1 MIKAAKKSTSDLC
14 SFPFDIF
21 AVAQIQ
27 SAWNQNQRA
36 GVNIFSGNLEEKN
49 KGKTSSYK
57 KFQVTVWCYGGD
69 IDQTKRFENK
79 VLNEV
84 AAKSQKEEHR
94 QLKWSRSQPNFA
106 CRRERNKTCD
116 ECEIK
121 QHRDAI
127 FFFGD
132 HFFDDDIL
140 QREKESSANRN
151 TVKNIEM
158 KFIVRRP
165 SCDNRQSN
173 ESNQC
178 CDPTEF
184 CYIFGKKNFG
194 KYKRKQWDSPEND
207 NDLGQRKYNHR
218 VDVEKETCRAKNSSN
233 SIHEKLIRFES
244 GFSLSDY
251 ERKQCNQTEKK
262 SEESH
267 LKCTESLSHE
277 FRNNIVGA
285 TDKHLTEKESD
296 SLPISIQDHKFSE
309 IKSRLF
315 ITFMVNNENI
325 F

>member
-1 MIKAAKKSTSDLC
+1 MIKSAKKSLSC
-14 SFPFDIF
+14 FCFFPFDIF

-27 SAWNQNQRA
+27 STWNQNQRT
-36 GVNIFSGNLEEKN
+36 GINIFSGNFKEEN
-49 KGKTSSYK
+49 KGKTRGYK
-57 KFQVTVWCYGGD
+57 KFQVSVRRYSGD
-69 IDQTKRFENK
+69 INQTKRSENK

-84 AAKSQKEEHR
+84 AAESQKEEHQ
-94 QLKWSRSQPNFA
+94 QLKWSRSQPNFT
-106 CRRERNKTCD
+106 CRRERNKACD
-116 ECEIK
+116 EREIK

-127 FFFGD
+127 FFYGD

-140 QREKESSANRN
+140 QRKKESSANRN

-158 KFIVRRP
+158 KFIVGRP
-165 SCDNRQSN
+165 SCDNHQSD

-178 CDPTEF
+178 CNPTEF

-194 KYKRKQWDSPEND
+194 KYQRKQWNSPEND

-218 VDVEKETCRAKNSSN
+218 IDVEKETCRAKNSSN
-233 SIHEKLIRFES
+233 DIHKKLIRFES
-244 GFSLSDY
+244 GLSLRDY
-251 ERKQCNQTEKK
+251 ERNQCNQTEKE

-267 LKCTESLSHE
+267 LKCTESLPHE